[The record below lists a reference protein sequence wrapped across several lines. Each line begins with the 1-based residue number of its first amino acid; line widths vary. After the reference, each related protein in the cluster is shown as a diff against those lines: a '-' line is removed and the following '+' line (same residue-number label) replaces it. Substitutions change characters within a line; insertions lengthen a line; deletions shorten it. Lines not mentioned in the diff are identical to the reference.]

1 MAQFDIHENPNA
13 PQRAVFPYVVE
24 VQHDFLD
31 QLPTR
36 LVMPLQRARI
46 STDAFPRR
54 LTETIRVQ
62 GESLYPA
69 AHLMAPL
76 PSKILRKAVASAID
90 QQHLLRD
97 AVDALQS
104 GV

>member
-1 MAQFDIHENPNA
+1 MAQFDIFENPNA
-13 PQRAVFPYVVE
+13 LQRAVFPYVVE
-24 VQHDFLD
+24 IQNDFFD

-36 LVMPLQRARI
+36 LVMPLQRPRI
-46 STDAFPRR
+46 SAGAFPRR

-62 GESLYPA
+62 GENVFPA

-76 PSKILRKAVASAID
+76 PAKILRKAVASAED
-90 QQHLLRD
+90 QQGLLRD
-97 AVDALQS
+97 AIDALQS

>member
-1 MAQFDIHENPNA
+1 MAQFDIHENPYA
-13 PQRAVFPYVVE
+13 HQRTVFPYVVE
-24 VQHDFLD
+24 VQHDFFD

-46 STDAFPRR
+46 SVDAFPRR

-62 GESLYPA
+62 GENVFPA

-76 PSKILRKAVASAID
+76 PAKILRKAVASAKD
-90 QQHLLRD
+90 QQNLLRD
-97 AVDALQS
+97 AIDALQS